1 VKHRGCAPPAFDELP
16 QPLLKSIRGSDAMFS
31 EMHSG
36 GLPALLI
43 SDNLALAVWSQGANS

>member
-1 VKHRGCAPPAFDELP
+1 
-16 QPLLKSIRGSDAMFS
+16 MFS